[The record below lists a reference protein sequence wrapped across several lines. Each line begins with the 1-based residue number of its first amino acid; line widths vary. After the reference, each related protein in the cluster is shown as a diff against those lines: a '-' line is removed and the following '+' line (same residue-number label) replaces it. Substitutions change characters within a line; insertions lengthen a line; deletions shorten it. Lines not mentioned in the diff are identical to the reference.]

1 MFSLINNP
9 KRTYIFWHKFAF
21 TPILAAVV
29 FVLCASSTAHAAS
42 DVPAFA
48 APDLSGNPIVTDINQ
63 IVNFLSAGVGIV
75 VTGVIIVGGIQ
86 YMTAGDNPQAIT
98 AAKKRITNALIA
110 LVAFLF
116 MFAFL
121 QWLVPG
127 GVFN

>member
-1 MFSLINNP
+1 MFSVIKNP
-9 KRTYIFWHKFAF
+9 KSPFGLWRNLAYIPGFAL
-21 TPILAAVV
+21 TAYVVNDKVVLA
-29 FVLCASSTAHAAS
+29 
-42 DVPAFA
+42 A
-48 APDLSGNPIVTDINQ
+48 APDLSGNPIVRDLNQ
-63 IVNFLSAGVGIV
+63 IVNFLSAGVGII

-98 AAKKRITNALIA
+98 AAKKRITNGLIA

-127 GVFN
+127 GVFG